1 MVAVSDFSGLM
12 SSAWALAKAEASAAT
27 GAWVTSLSSKSKLTA
42 PDLERFAFT
51 PCPMAS
57 LASSGIKALSSLLAR
72 SWSRKA
78 LRVLRKRAAN
88 SAQEFDE
95 LISTMR
101 TASMRGRG
109 GPAKMRWG
117 GSPDWT
123 QRQNFF
129 SAETRTLRYSG
140 SMGIVISTHL
150 PPPVMIDSTAS
161 RECVT
166 HILCWTWAMYF
177 SAAVSSENDQGSMNL
192 ASNIASVSSMMPSRV
207 AAIHGMAECL
217 TRRWISVTRRP
228 VLRSYQERLSASVA
242 APSCTTKLP
251 DRDRKSVV

>member
-1 MVAVSDFSGLM
+1 
-12 SSAWALAKAEASAAT
+12 
-27 GAWVTSLSSKSKLTA
+27 
-42 PDLERFAFT
+42 
-51 PCPMAS
+51 MAS

-78 LRVLRKRAAN
+78 LRVLRKSAAN
-88 SAQEFDE
+88 SAQEFDG

-109 GPAKMRWG
+109 GSAKMRWG

-150 PPPVMIDSTAS
+150 PPPVMMERTAEITPGS
-161 RECVT
+161 ATYLPNDDLGSCV
-166 HILCWTWAMYF
+166 
-177 SAAVSSENDQGSMNL
+177 QGSEL
-192 ASNIASVSSMMPSRV
+192 RS
-207 AAIHGMAECL
+207 
-217 TRRWISVTRRP
+217 TRDARTSRP
-228 VLRSYQERLSASVA
+228 VADSKIVTLTGLPGREKSSVN
-242 APSCTTKLP
+242 K
-251 DRDRKSVV
+251 